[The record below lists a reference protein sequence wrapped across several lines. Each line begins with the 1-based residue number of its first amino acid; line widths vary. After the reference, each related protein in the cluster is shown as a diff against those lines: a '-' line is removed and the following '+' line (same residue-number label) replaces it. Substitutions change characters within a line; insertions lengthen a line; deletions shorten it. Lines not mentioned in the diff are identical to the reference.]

1 MLPLS
6 IGHNIWPKLIDY
18 AALQEPGRYLAGI
31 GLVAAG
37 PQRHSVIV
45 VPPSVV
51 PTSALVPT
59 YGLREIE
66 FLVELVSPMRL
77 VSLPTTV
84 MTPFVSTVPELTNLV
99 GVILQP
105 PFKAELTSVSGAF

>member
-1 MLPLS
+1 MPPLS

-45 VPPSVV
+45 LPPSAE
-51 PTSALVPT
+51 PESALAPT
-59 YGLREIE
+59 
-66 FLVELVSPMRL
+66 
-77 VSLPTTV
+77 
-84 MTPFVSTVPELTNLV
+84 
-99 GVILQP
+99 
-105 PFKAELTSVSGAF
+105 

>member
-1 MLPLS
+1 M
-6 IGHNIWPKLIDY
+6 NY

-45 VPPSVV
+45 LPPSVV
-51 PTSALVPT
+51 PTSAAVPT

-66 FLVELVSPMRL
+66 FLVELVSPLRL

-105 PFKAELTSVSGAF
+105 PFKAELTSVPGAF

>member
-1 MLPLS
+1 M
-6 IGHNIWPKLIDY
+6 NY

-45 VPPSVV
+45 VPPPVV

-66 FLVELVSPMRL
+66 FSVALVWPLRL
-77 VSLPTTV
+77 VWLPTTV
-84 MTPFVSTVPELTNLV
+84 ITPSPSTDPELTNLV
-99 GVILQP
+99 AVILQLP
-105 PFKAELTSVSGAF
+105 VKAELTLVPGAF

>member
-1 MLPLS
+1 MLPLA

-45 VPPSVV
+45 LPPSVV

-59 YGLREIE
+59 YGLREMA
-66 FLVELVSPMRL
+66 LALALVSPLRL
-77 VSLPTTV
+77 VWLPTTV
-84 MTPFVSTVPELTNLV
+84 ITPFSSTEPELTNLV
-99 GVILQP
+99 VVILQP
-105 PFKAELTSVSGAF
+105 PFKAELTFSPGAF